1 MAKKKQRK
9 LSAEE
14 LAAAKQQWAELEV
27 QLDQEMQIL
36 GPSRLQAGRI
46 LFHMK
51 KWLKDWNL
59 LKGRRGRWE
68 ATCTKHGIDR
78 KTAENWICKY
88 QEYAGIPAGE
98 WVVQPPAK
106 PKGKKSRQDW
116 EKNTVK
122 ATGLAEP
129 SINPADDEDCD
140 SSREKRLA
148 IECIFVLTMEEKHR
162 FMDAVNALGPLVAT
176 QEIYKAVIA
185 AAPKVSG
192 GGA

>member
-1 MAKKKQRK
+1 
-9 LSAEE
+9 
-14 LAAAKQQWAELEV
+14 
-27 QLDQEMQIL
+27 MQISRICRHSRWRMGSETTSEAEGQEIPRRL
-36 GPSRLQAGRI
+36 GKES
-46 LFHMK
+46 
-51 KWLKDWNL
+51 
-59 LKGRRGRWE
+59 
-68 ATCTKHGIDR
+68 
-78 KTAENWICKY
+78 
-88 QEYAGIPAGE
+88 
-98 WVVQPPAK
+98 
-106 PKGKKSRQDW
+106 
-116 EKNTVK
+116 VK